1 MTPIRTLS
9 RREMLQRVGAGL
21 GTIGLASVLAD
32 DASAAPLDPLALRQ
46 PHFAPK
52 AKHIIHL
59 FMEGGPSQVDTFDPK
74 PELTKHHGTRPAA
87 ANFETERATF
97 NLMKSDFK
105 FSKCG
110 KSGVEVSEIFPE
122 VGKCIDDICVIRS
135 MHTEVPNHEPGL
147 LMMNCGHNQPIRPS
161 MGSWLCYGLGNI
173 NRNLP
178 GYVVLFG
185 AAVVGQANWS
195 NSFLPGIYQGCLI
208 RDLDPRRAL
217 PNSRNA
223 FVSSPSQRRQ
233 LDLLQSMNALHRD
246 ARGSDADLDA
256 RIQSLEVA
264 FHMQTEAA
272 EVFDLAREPRNVRS
286 EYGSGKF
293 ADACLTARRLVERG
307 VRMVQVY
314 DGGWDTHAQNGPN
327 HRRLAGGV
335 DRPIAALLRDLKRTG
350 LLDET
355 IVLWSGEFG
364 RTPTTESGSGGE
376 GRDHN
381 HLGFTVW
388 MAGGGVKGGLAYG
401 ATDEFGF
408 KAVEN
413 RVHVHD
419 LHATMLHLMGLDH
432 EKLTYRYSGRDFR
445 LTDVHGHVIREI
457 LA

>member
-1 MTPIRTLS
+1 MNPVHPFS
-9 RREMLQRVGAGL
+9 RREMLRRVGAGL

-32 DASAAPLDPLALRQ
+32 DASAVPFDPLALRQ
-46 PHFAPK
+46 PHHAPK
-52 AKHIIHL
+52 AKHVIHL

-74 PELTKHHGTRPAA
+74 PALTRHHGTRPPA
-87 ANFETERATF
+87 ANFETERPTY
-97 NLMKSDFK
+97 NLMKSDFR
-105 FSKCG
+105 FARRG
-110 KSGVEVSEIFPE
+110 KSGVEVSEIFPQ
-122 VGKCIDDICVIRS
+122 VGECIDDICVIRS
-135 MHTEVPNHEPGL
+135 MHTDVPNHEPGL

-161 MGSWLCYGLGNI
+161 MGSWLCYGLGSI

-217 PNSRNA
+217 QNSTNA

-246 ARGSDADLDA
+246 ARGGDANLDA

-272 EVFDLAREPRNVRS
+272 EVFDLAREPHNVRS
-286 EYGSGKF
+286 EYGSGTF

-314 DGGWDTHAQNGPN
+314 NGGWDTHAQNGER
-327 HRRLAGGV
+327 HRQLAAGV
-335 DRPIAALLRDLKRTG
+335 DRPIATLLRDLKRTG

-388 MAGGGVKGGLAYG
+388 MAGGGVKGGMAFG
-401 ATDEFGF
+401 STDDFGF
-408 KAVEN
+408 AAVEN
-413 RVHVHD
+413 RTHVHD
-419 LHATMLHLMGLDH
+419 LHATILHLMGLDH
-432 EKLTYRYSGRDFR
+432 ERLTYRYSGRDFR